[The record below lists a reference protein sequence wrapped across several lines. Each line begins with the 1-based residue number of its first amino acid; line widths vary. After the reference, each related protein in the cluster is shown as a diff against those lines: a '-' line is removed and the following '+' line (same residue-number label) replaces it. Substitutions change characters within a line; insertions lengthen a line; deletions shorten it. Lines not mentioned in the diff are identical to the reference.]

1 MRIENEDGGEKVNT
15 HTNTNTNQTPL
26 LFCVCGLPG
35 SKNPPPFD
43 EWMED
48 GGGKCHKHLA
58 LRELEMY
65 SWE

>member
-15 HTNTNTNQTPL
+15 PTPTKHRCCFVCADCHRAKILPL
-26 LFCVCGLPG
+26 LMNG
-35 SKNPPPFD
+35 
-43 EWMED
+43 WMED